1 MDVLLGIH
9 LKKIK
14 TMSYAAF
21 LVAPKPDSW
30 LSALGVCVFLYNA
43 LEIVV
48 YVIEIAFL
56 HLSYIAVIDIIR
68 MVQSEINK
76 S

>member
-1 MDVLLGIH
+1 MDILLCTH

-14 TMSYAAF
+14 TLSYAAF

-30 LSALGVCVFLYNA
+30 LSALGVCLFLYNA

-48 YVIEIAFL
+48 YVIEIVPL
-56 HLSYIAVIDIIR
+56 PLP
-68 MVQSEINK
+68 
-76 S
+76 